1 MDPMLVA
8 IAIAAA
14 TVSGVVFDALT
25 GAPVHGAVV
34 TDGRLAI
41 SITDGQGRFQL
52 AGPGDGPI
60 DVIVQHPS
68 YSIFAQ
74 ARVPQGTRVEIR
86 LRPSS
91 IEAEPLE
98 IVETREQDLRPM
110 LLRQDPIVLPAH
122 YTWEHSG
129 LVQLKGVYRVCV
141 GTDGKVALVVALQ
154 PAGRSADPYIKE
166 SIANGWQYK
175 PLAKPAC
182 FAWRV
187 TLFLGVPAPNP
198 MSPVESA
205 APPPDVPVERPR

>member
-1 MDPMLVA
+1 MLVA
-8 IAIAAA
+8 IALAAA
-14 TVSGVVFDALT
+14 TVSGIVLDALT

-41 SITDGQGRFQL
+41 SVSDGQGHFQL

-74 ARVPQGTRVEIR
+74 ARIPQGTRVEIR

-110 LLRQDPIVLPAH
+110 LLRQDPIVFPAH
-122 YTWEHSG
+122 YLWEHSG
-129 LVQLKGVYRVCV
+129 LTRLTGVFRVCV
-141 GTDGKVALVVALQ
+141 GTDGKVALIVPLQ
-154 PAGRSADPYIKE
+154 SAARSADPYIEE
-166 SIANGWQYK
+166 SIAKGWQYK

-187 TLFLGVPAPNP
+187 NLFFGVPAPNP
-198 MSPVESA
+198 TSPIESA
-205 APPPDVPVERPR
+205 PPAPDVAVRPP